1 MLSQLSYIPRNRQDG
16 IVPLLHAVVNRKF
29 RHHDFATEKSADW
42 AAKAAHRSGGTG
54 EAGDRRHWRD
64 GGTGVL
70 VIGASGTGEMG
81 GRGVS
86 ASVYRMGALEPRAR
100 QASDAFVYEF
110 GLDA

>member
-1 MLSQLSYIPRNRQDG
+1 MRLSTANSDIMISPRRRVRTGQPRQR
-16 IVPLLHAVVNRKF
+16 IEAVALAR
-29 RHHDFATEKSADW
+29 RET
-42 AAKAAHRSGGTG
+42 GGTG
-54 EAGDRRHWRD
+54 ETGDWRHWRD